1 MIESLIFLV
10 ALLGMIVGTSELENV
25 PAIACWGVFIGI
37 CWVWVKVKASQW
49 ERTMDEFNES
59 VREE

>member
-1 MIESLIFLV
+1 MVESLIFLV

-25 PAIACWGVFIGI
+25 PALASWGVFIGL
-37 CWVWVKVKASQW
+37 CWAWIKVKASQW